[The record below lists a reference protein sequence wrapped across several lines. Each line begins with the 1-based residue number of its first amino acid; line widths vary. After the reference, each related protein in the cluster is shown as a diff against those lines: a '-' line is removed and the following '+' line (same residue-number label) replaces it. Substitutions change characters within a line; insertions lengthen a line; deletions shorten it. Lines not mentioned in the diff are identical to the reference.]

1 MSDPA
6 RWQINQYAPPSLT
19 PLFDPAQPQQQPQQ
33 QQSQQLRPLQP
44 SPFRG
49 YSTYT
54 KPNIQ
59 LPEPDKA
66 DNRRTRISRA
76 CDACRRK
83 KIKCDTSGPGNTCK
97 NCKSSKLDCTFND
110 R

>member
-76 CDACRRK
+76 WYYYIICNCFFFSSDMYVR
-83 KIKCDTSGPGNTCK
+83 IKTYYLLK
-97 NCKSSKLDCTFND
+97 
-110 R
+110 